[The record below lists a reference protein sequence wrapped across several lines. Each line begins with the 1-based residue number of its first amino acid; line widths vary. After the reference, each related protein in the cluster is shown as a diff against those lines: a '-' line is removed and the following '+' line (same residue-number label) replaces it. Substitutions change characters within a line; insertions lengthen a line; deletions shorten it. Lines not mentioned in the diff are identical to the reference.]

1 MREIAFEFI
10 NQTSENL
17 DFYEKKLMT
26 IIEATLAYLKIDDD
40 CELSCIVVDNIE
52 IHRINKEY
60 RQIDRPTDV
69 ISFAYEDDQCFE
81 LEGAPRELGDIFIS
95 IDKAHEQAESYG
107 HSFEREFCFL
117 FTHGLLHLLGYDHM
131 EEKDAQVMFNLQE
144 EILNAQKITR

>member
-1 MREIAFEFI
+1 MEISFEFI
-10 NQTSENL
+10 NQTDENL
-17 DFYEKKLMT
+17 DLYEEKLSG
-26 IIEATLAYLKIDDD
+26 IIKTAFAILKIEDD
-40 CELSCIVVDNIE
+40 CELSCIVVDNKE

-60 RQIDRPTDV
+60 RHIDRPTDV
-69 ISFAYEDDQCFE
+69 ISFAYEDDECFE

-95 IDKAHEQAESYG
+95 VEKAKEQAESYG

-131 EEKDAQVMFNLQE
+131 EEEESKIMFGLQE